1 MDYQVLVIPDPKS
14 IIIVAI
20 TLAIL
25 YIIFKRFLYVPVSVF
40 LQERRNLIQSQLK
53 DARDLKS
60 EAEELMKSQDDI
72 LSNARLQGKEIV
84 ETARKH
90 GEELK
95 DTIVL
100 EAKKE
105 AKVIIQKAEKEAE
118 KQRLLLLEE
127 MKDQSV
133 DMGIFI
139 ASKIMEEQIDV
150 DKQNYLIDKFIDEV
164 GSSQWQN

>member
-1 MDYQVLVIPDPKS
+1 MGYQVLVIPDPKS

-25 YIIFKRFLYVPVSVF
+25 YIIFKKFLYVPVSVF
-40 LQERRNLIQSQLK
+40 LQERRNLIQAQLK

-60 EAEELMKSQDDI
+60 EAEKLMKSHDDI

-95 DTIVL
+95 DTILL

-105 AKVIIQKAEKEAE
+105 AKVIIQKAEREAE

>member
-1 MDYQVLVIPDPKS
+1 MGYQVLVIPDPKS
-14 IIIVAI
+14 IIIVVI

-25 YIIFKRFLYVPVSVF
+25 YIIFKKFLYVPVSVF

-53 DARDLKS
+53 DARDLKN
-60 EAEELMKSQDDI
+60 EAEELIKSQDHI

-95 DTIVL
+95 DSILL
-100 EAKKE
+100 EAKKQ